1 MAWPNDFPDDRH
13 PVTPSPP
20 HPVTPSP
27 DRAADFDEQLWP
39 VNAAIIILAGFLV
52 GIICSQGNFDP
63 AETAF
68 FENAYIH
75 LGIVGLLVGTLIW
88 AVTWLQGKMVR
99 RVQFCVLFSVLVHL
113 GLAIYL
119 HGQYLQLVVIED
131 SANDPDTTV
140 PDEAITVPDYP
151 WHYPDQPQDVESFER
166 PVETETPEP
175 AEVEP
180 IERESTEAEA
190 VVERPA
196 PIEPEKPEPEE
207 PDPTELE
214 RAEQPPLERLDQ
226 PEPISRQQPD
236 HRPEPNKPVDLPEIP
251 PAPEVEP
258 PPPVDLQPARVLA
271 ERQQDLPEAVRK
283 AAESVPVQPQVAPPD
298 LTRRADAAEGQLP
311 ELDLPASD
319 PVTLARADAGID
331 LPSTTMTVEDVTVP
345 AAAGGAPPSSIDLV
359 SADAAVARSDDR
371 TLRRVSTAAAGAA
384 EYALGS
390 SQLVARVGEPRATGT
405 SAPSVGPT
413 DPARRITRA
422 PIGPSAPPAPSPRVA
437 EVPAIAEAR
446 GGGGPPTVSPDARAA
461 PVGQAGGVG
470 IPRRAR
476 ASVAG
481 SGPSDAPGAFGSV
494 EAAPLARVSGRPTLP
509 AVQAGGGVPMP
520 SRRQGRGFA
529 SGATVELPPVASGP
543 PRGGAATGPPLEA
556 QPSGEERPIAGL
568 PGSLEG
574 RLRAGAIE
582 SLAARGPRL
591 PASAARR
598 ATAGQEAPGRVGTS
612 PANAATLVKASAGLR
627 LPAASVPV
635 ENAPLT
641 GAGGVKSPQGAE
653 PSSLSG
659 DPNAPHSPLAPGP
672 TEVAGVAGPTAPRD
686 PLAPRRAGTAPALA
700 APTLGPGDVSPELSP
715 RMGAAGRRARPES
728 QLALASI
735 RPPMSRRSGRPPA
748 LDARVPE
755 LPAEA
760 FQQRAPERR
769 PEIAQQHGATEGSEQ
784 AVERGL
790 DFLARHQFADGHWSL
805 HAFPA
810 GGGPAYA
817 DAVPGQMQA
826 DTAATGLS
834 LLAFLGAGYTHM
846 DNKHRDVVRRGLDW
860 LVARQQPNGQLF
872 TRATDANRPARSYA
886 HAIGAI
892 ALCEA
897 YGMTGD
903 AKLRGPAARAVQWI
917 IDAQH
922 PERGG
927 WRYSQ
932 ADDSPVWNKESDTSV
947 SGWMLM
953 ALKSARMAGLEV
965 PSDVMERVEH
975 WLNLAQA
982 DRGARYMYN
991 PYAGASP
998 EQRKGRMPN
1007 LAMTAEGLLMRLYLG
1022 WDRDHI
1028 AMIRGADHLKQN
1040 LPRLGARDQSL
1051 RDAYY
1056 WYYATQVMF
1065 QMQGDHWTSWN
1076 DRLRPM
1082 LVQSQIAEGPLAG
1095 SWDPERPVPDR
1106 WSSSAGQLY
1115 VTTLNLLMLEVY
1127 YRYLPLYK
1135 TLVDEGAAGKS

>member
-1 MAWPNDFPDDRH
+1 MATRPADKIRKVP
-13 PVTPSPP
+13 T
-20 HPVTPSP
+20 

-52 GIICSQGNFDP
+52 GIVCSQGSFDSG
-63 AETAF
+63 ETAF
-68 FENAYIH
+68 FENAYVH
-75 LGIVGLLVGTLIW
+75 LGIVALLIGTLIW
-88 AVTWLQGKMVR
+88 AVTWLRGQMVR

-131 SANDPDTTV
+131 SANELENAV
-140 PDEAITVPDYP
+140 PDERITVPDYL

-166 PVETETPEP
+166 PVETEAPEP
-175 AEVEP
+175 AQVEP
-180 IERESTEAEA
+180 LERQSTEGEA
-190 VVERPA
+190 VLERPST
-196 PIEPEKPEPEE
+196 IEPEKPEPDE
-207 PDPTELE
+207 PDPTELQ
-214 RAEQPPLERLDQ
+214 RAEPAPPERPDE
-226 PEPISRQQPD
+226 PEPMSRRQPD
-236 HRPEPNKPVDLPEIP
+236 HRPESDEPVDLPEIP

-258 PPPVDLQPARVLA
+258 PQPVELQPARVLA
-271 ERQQDLPEAVRK
+271 ERQQDLPEAVRQEV
-283 AAESVPVQPQVAPPD
+283 ESMPLQPQPAPPD
-298 LTRRADAAEGQLP
+298 LTRRADALQGPLP
-311 ELDLPASD
+311 ELDLPASE
-319 PVTLARADAGID
+319 PVTLARADSGID

-345 AAAGGAPPSSIDLV
+345 AAVGATPPSSIDLV
-359 SADAAVARSDDR
+359 SADAAVERSDDR
-371 TLRRVSTAAAGAA
+371 TLRRSSTAAAGAA
-384 EYALGS
+384 EFALS
-390 SQLVARVGEPRATGT
+390 SAQIVAQVGEPRATGT
-405 SAPSVGPT
+405 STPSVAPS
-413 DPARRITRA
+413 DPARRIARA
-422 PIGPSAPPAPSPRVA
+422 PIGPSAPTTASPEVA

-481 SGPSDAPGAFGSV
+481 SGPSNAPGAFGPI
-494 EAAPLARVSGRPTLP
+494 EAARLARVAGRPSMP
-509 AVQAGGGVPMP
+509 AAQAGGGVPMP
-520 SRRQGRGFA
+520 ARKSGRAFA
-529 SGATVELPPVASGP
+529 SGATVDVPPLASGP
-543 PRGGAATGPPLEA
+543 PRGGVATGPPLEA
-556 QPSGEERPIAGL
+556 QPSGHQQPIAGL

-574 RLRAGAIE
+574 RPRAGAIE
-582 SLAARGPRL
+582 SLAATGPRL
-591 PASAARR
+591 PDSAARR
-598 ATAGQEAPGRVGTS
+598 AIAGQEAPGRVGTS
-612 PANAATLVKASAGLR
+612 PANAATLVKAGAGPR
-627 LPAASVPV
+627 LPAAAVPL
-635 ENAPLT
+635 ENVPLT
-641 GAGGVKSPQGAE
+641 GAGGVEVPQGAE
-653 PSSLSG
+653 PSSLSS
-659 DPNAPHSPLAPGP
+659 DPNVPLSPLAPGP
-672 TEVAGVAGPTAPRD
+672 TEVAGVGRPTAPRD
-686 PLAPRRAGTAPALA
+686 PVAPRRPGTSPASA
-700 APTLGPGDVSPELSP
+700 AQALQPGNVSLELSP
-715 RMGAAGRRARPES
+715 VMGAAGRRARPES
-728 QLALASI
+728 ELALSAI
-735 RPPMSRRSGRPPA
+735 RPAVSRRNGRPPA

-760 FQQRAPERR
+760 FQQRLPERR

-810 GGGPAYA
+810 GGGPGYA

-846 DNKHRDVVRRGLDW
+846 DNQHREVVRKGIDW
-860 LVARQQPNGQLF
+860 LVAKQQPNGQLF
-872 TRATDANRPARSYA
+872 ALATDADRPARSYG

-903 AKLRGPAARAVQWI
+903 RKLRAPAAMAIAWI
-917 IDAQH
+917 LDAQH

-927 WRYSQ
+927 WRYTQ

-953 ALKSARMAGLEV
+953 AMKSARMAGLDV
-965 PSDVMERVEH
+965 PAQAMQKVEY
-975 WLNLAQA
+975 WLNMAQA

-991 PYAGASP
+991 PYAGSSP

-1022 WDRDHI
+1022 WDRNHI
-1028 AMIRGADHLKQN
+1028 AMIRGADYLKQN
-1040 LPRLGARDQSL
+1040 LPQIGARDQSL

-1056 WYYATQVMF
+1056 WYYATQVMVL
-1065 QMQGDHWTSWN
+1065 MQGDHWTTWN

-1095 SWDPERPVPDR
+1095 SWNPERPVPDQ
-1106 WSSSAGQLY
+1106 WSSSGGQLY

-1127 YRYLPLYK
+1127 YRYLPLFK
-1135 TLVDEGAAGKS
+1135 TLVDDEVGGES